1 MRIVL
6 VHPQIPPNTGNVARL
21 CAATRIPLHLVE
33 PLGFE
38 ISDRQLKRAGLD
50 YWEHL
55 DLHLHA
61 SLDEALGGIPEER
74 LFFFSKKAEPS
85 YVEAEFGEDC
95 ALVFG
100 NETQGLPK
108 RVFERYPQRLWRI
121 PIFHPGVRSLNL
133 SSAVAIAAYEALR
146 QGGKLESLTQSR
158 QDAKK
163 SAKQKKAD

>member
-21 CAATRIPLHLVE
+21 CAATRIGLHLVK

-55 DLHLHA
+55 KLHQHN
-61 SLDEALGGIPEER
+61 SLQEALRGLPEER
-74 LFFFSKKAEPS
+74 LFFFSKKAGPS
-85 YVEAEFGEDC
+85 YVEAEFGEDSV
-95 ALVFG
+95 LVFG
-100 NETQGLPK
+100 NETRGLPEW
-108 RVFERYPQRLWRI
+108 VFEKYADRLWRI

-146 QGGKLESLTQSR
+146 QTGSLGSFAPRR
-158 QDAKK
+158 QDAKD
-163 SAKQKKAD
+163 AKNSPAD

>member
-1 MRIVL
+1 MRIIL

-21 CAATRIPLHLVE
+21 CAATRIALHLVE

-50 YWEHL
+50 YWQHL
-55 DLHLHA
+55 KLQLHA
-61 SLDEALGGIPEER
+61 SLEEALSEIPEER
-74 LFFFSKKAEPS
+74 LFFFSKKAAPS
-85 YVEAEFGEDC
+85 YVEAEFGEGS

-100 NETQGLPK
+100 NETQGLPE
-108 RVFERYPQRLWRI
+108 RLFEKHPDRFWRI

-146 QGGKLESLTQSR
+146 QTGRLNVPRGLRS
-158 QDAKK
+158 
-163 SAKQKKAD
+163 